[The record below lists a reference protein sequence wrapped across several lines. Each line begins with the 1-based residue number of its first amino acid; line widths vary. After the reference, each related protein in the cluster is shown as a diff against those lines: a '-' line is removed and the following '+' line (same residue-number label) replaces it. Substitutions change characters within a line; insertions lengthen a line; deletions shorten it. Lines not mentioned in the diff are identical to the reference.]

1 MQTHIDVSIPLLSGP
16 VLNVV
21 PVRFCDVAHCLNPF
35 AFRASAEPPFG
46 PRIEGGGR
54 RLNPFAFRA
63 SAERA
68 RQPGL
73 YIFHRLNPFA
83 FRASAEL
90 QLLIDEH
97 TGRRLNPFAFRASA
111 ERFCGAGSDAAGV
124 SIPLL
129 SGPVLN
135 RLEQGNETR
144 SHTVSIPL
152 LSGPVLNAISRST
165 RPRKTRSQSLCF
177 QGQC

>member
-46 PRIEGGGR
+46 PRIDGGGR

-90 QLLIDEH
+90 PH
-97 TGRRLNPFAFRASA
+97 RAFPRLTA
-111 ERFCGAGSDAAGV
+111 
-124 SIPLL
+124 
-129 SGPVLN
+129 
-135 RLEQGNETR
+135 
-144 SHTVSIPL
+144 
-152 LSGPVLNAISRST
+152 
-165 RPRKTRSQSLCF
+165 RSQSL
-177 QGQC
+177 

>member
-63 SAERA
+63 SAELLVPIRDARSSGCAYTCQISAAA
-68 RQPGL
+68 RQVSRP
-73 YIFHRLNPFA
+73 
-83 FRASAEL
+83 ASPQAPPNNST
-90 QLLIDEH
+90 
-97 TGRRLNPFAFRASA
+97 TG
-111 ERFCGAGSDAAGV
+111 AA
-124 SIPLL
+124 
-129 SGPVLN
+129 
-135 RLEQGNETR
+135 
-144 SHTVSIPL
+144 
-152 LSGPVLNAISRST
+152 
-165 RPRKTRSQSLCF
+165 RPC
-177 QGQC
+177 

>member
-83 FRASAEL
+83 FRASAER
-90 QLLIDEH
+90 
-97 TGRRLNPFAFRASA
+97 GRGSRSGQEKRLNPFAFRASA
-111 ERFCGAGSDAAGV
+111 ELLTPSVSAPLSCV

-135 RLEQGNETR
+135 VHAAVN
-144 SHTVSIPL
+144 
-152 LSGPVLNAISRST
+152 
-165 RPRKTRSQSLCF
+165 
-177 QGQC
+177 

>member
-83 FRASAEL
+83 FRASAERSTEYYVKL
-90 QLLIDEH
+90 VL
-97 TGRRLNPFAFRASA
+97 A
-111 ERFCGAGSDAAGV
+111 V

-135 RLEQGNETR
+135 RAPSST
-144 SHTVSIPL
+144 
-152 LSGPVLNAISRST
+152 SRAST
-165 RPRKTRSQSLCF
+165 SSQSLCF

>member
-83 FRASAEL
+83 FRASAERGDRRNMPFESVVSIP
-90 QLLIDEH
+90 LLSGPGVNKSGE
-97 TGRRLNPFAFRASA
+97 TTFSPSRVLNPFAFRASA
-111 ERFCGAGSDAAGV
+111 ELADIIENLRRHAV
-124 SIPLL
+124 SIPL
-129 SGPVLN
+129 
-135 RLEQGNETR
+135 
-144 SHTVSIPL
+144 
-152 LSGPVLNAISRST
+152 
-165 RPRKTRSQSLCF
+165 
-177 QGQC
+177 

>member
-35 AFRASAEPPFG
+35 AFRASAE
-46 PRIEGGGR
+46 
-54 RLNPFAFRA
+54 
-63 SAERA
+63 RA

-90 QLLIDEH
+90 LVPIRDARSSGCAYTCQISAARQVSRPASPQAPPNNST
-97 TGRRLNPFAFRASA
+97 TG
-111 ERFCGAGSDAAGV
+111 AA
-124 SIPLL
+124 
-129 SGPVLN
+129 
-135 RLEQGNETR
+135 
-144 SHTVSIPL
+144 
-152 LSGPVLNAISRST
+152 
-165 RPRKTRSQSLCF
+165 RPC
-177 QGQC
+177 

>member
-90 QLLIDEH
+90 QRCSYRYLIE
-97 TGRRLNPFAFRASA
+97 
-111 ERFCGAGSDAAGV
+111 GV

-135 RLEQGNETR
+135 LRALVEALALA
-144 SHTVSIPL
+144 SVSIPL
-152 LSGPVLNAISRST
+152 LSGP
-165 RPRKTRSQSLCF
+165 
-177 QGQC
+177 

>member
-83 FRASAEL
+83 FRASAEP
-90 QLLIDEH
+90 
-97 TGRRLNPFAFRASA
+97 RPAFLP
-111 ERFCGAGSDAAGV
+111 DQ
-124 SIPLL
+124 PL
-129 SGPVLN
+129 S
-135 RLEQGNETR
+135 
-144 SHTVSIPL
+144 VSIPL
-152 LSGPVLNAISRST
+152 LSGPVLNAACRTSRSASRCLNPFAFRASAEPT
-165 RPRKTRSQSLCF
+165 T
-177 QGQC
+177 